1 MPEAPPV
8 TTATASGTRAGWGI
22 GVSFVLRRAGITTTF
37 TSPARAGLAIV
48 STASPSGMLREI
60 SGSTATRPLA
70 MSSAA
75 RVWVK
80 GLM

>member
-1 MPEAPPV
+1 M
-8 TTATASGTRAGWGI
+8 GHWRL
-22 GVSFVLRRAGITTTF
+22 LRSQAAGITTTF

-48 STASPSGMLREI
+48 STASPSGMRREI